1 MTFEEAKTYLLEKAT
16 KQKIEAEI
24 LATETRELSLKAF
37 EGKLE
42 DITSAVMGGIG
53 VRVETG
59 GKIGYASSEERSSEA
74 LDWMLQEAIENA
86 SLQTTSDGFIPPGT
100 ALGRQDLPDE
110 GLSGDLEQKRAMPLE
125 VEKIIRQDKRTDQV
139 DSTQYSEFDSEVLVA
154 STKGSSG
161 GYRTGAAY
169 VGGNVIMTDGK
180 VKKSG
185 WEYKA
190 KREVNKLEP
199 GQTAL
204 ELIEKTARHLG
215 AKPLKTGKYRA
226 YFEPQAFMG
235 LMRVFG
241 EMLSAQ
247 NVLEGQSKLA
257 NRLGEKIGSDFVT
270 FIDDPMHPEGLGS
283 QPFDAEGTKSQRLVL
298 VEKGILKSYIH
309 NSYTAKKLGMKNT
322 AHASRYY
329 NSVLNVDFSN
339 LFLEPGSG
347 IGMKDGIII
356 TDLSGL
362 HAGANSI
369 SGEFSVQALGLKV
382 EGGESVHAVENFAIA
397 GGVARATTKYRRTRG
412 EARVARFAWQSLGR
426 SSGIVVCWCLKGS
439 SQNSVVSSQHG
450 FFY

>member
-1 MTFEEAKTYLLEKAT
+1 MTFEEAKTYLLEQARASKV
-16 KQKIEAEI
+16 EAEI

-42 DITSAVMGGIG
+42 DITSAVKGGIG

-59 GKIGYASSEERSSEA
+59 GKIGYASSEERSQEA

-86 SLQTTSDGFIPPGT
+86 HLQTTTDGFIPTGK
-100 ALGRQDLPDE
+100 ALGRQDLLDE

-125 VEKIIRQDKRTDQV
+125 MEKIIRQDTRTDQV
-139 DSTQYSEFDSEVLVA
+139 DSTEYSEYDSEVLVA

-169 VGGNVIMTDGK
+169 VGGSVIMTDGK

-185 WEYKA
+185 WHYQA
-190 KREVNKLEP
+190 KREVNRLEP

-204 ELIEKTARHLG
+204 EIIEKTARHLG

-226 YFEPQAFMG
+226 YFEPKAFTG

-247 NVLEGQSKLA
+247 NVLEGQSKLGG
-257 NRLGEKIGSDFVT
+257 RLGDKIGSDLVT
-270 FIDDPMHPEGLGS
+270 LVDDPMLEEGLGS

-298 VEKGILKSYIH
+298 IKKGVLKSYIH
-309 NSYTAKKLGMKNT
+309 NSYTAKKLGMTNT

-329 NSVLNVDFSN
+329 NSALNVDFTN
-339 LFLEPGSG
+339 LFLEPGEG
-347 IGMKDGIII
+347 ITLKDSIIV
-356 TDLSGL
+356 TNLSGL
-362 HAGANSI
+362 HAGANAI
-369 SGEFSVQALGLKV
+369 SGEFSVQALGIKV
-382 EGGESVHAVENFAIA
+382 EGGESIHAVENFAVA
-397 GGVARATTKYRRTRG
+397 GEWLELLQTIVGLG
-412 EARVARFAWQSLGR
+412 EKLEWQGSLG
-426 SSGIVVCWCLKGS
+426 SPLVEVAELSFAGV
-439 SQNSVVSSQHG
+439 
-450 FFY
+450 

>member
-1 MTFEEAKTYLLEKAT
+1 MTFEEAKTYLLEGAK
-16 KQKIEAEI
+16 KSKVEAEV
-24 LATETRELSLKAF
+24 LASETRELSLIAF

-42 DITSAVMGGIG
+42 DITSAIMGGIG

-59 GKIGYASSEERSSEA
+59 GKIGYASSEERSKEA

-86 SLQTTSDGFIPPGT
+86 NLQTTSDGFIPTGT
-100 ALGRQDLPDE
+100 ALGRQDLLDE

-125 VEKIIRQDKRTDQV
+125 MEKIIRQDKRTDQV
-139 DSTQYSEFDSEVLVA
+139 NSTQYSEFDSEVLVA

-169 VGGNVIMTDGK
+169 VGGSIIMTDGTI
-180 VKKSG
+180 KKSG

-190 KREVNKLEP
+190 KREVNRLEP

-204 ELIEKTARHLG
+204 ELVEKTARHLG

-226 YFEPQAFMG
+226 YFEPKAFIG
-235 LMRVFG
+235 LMGVFG

-257 NRLGEKIGSDFVT
+257 NRLGDKIGSDLVT
-270 FIDDPMHPEGLGS
+270 LVDDPMHPEGLGS

-298 VEKGILKSYIH
+298 IEKGILKSYIH
-309 NSYTAKKLGMKNT
+309 NSYTSKKLNMHNT
-322 AHASRYY
+322 AHASRNY
-329 NSVLNVDFSN
+329 NSALNVDFTN
-339 LFLEPGSG
+339 VFLEPGIG
-347 IGMKDGIII
+347 ITMKDGIIV

-362 HAGANSI
+362 HAGANPI
-369 SGEFSVQALGLKV
+369 SGEFSVQALGIKV

-397 GGVARATTKYRRTRG
+397 GEWLELLQNIVGLGERLEWQGSMASPFVEVA
-412 EARVARFAWQSLGR
+412 ELSFAGA
-426 SSGIVVCWCLKGS
+426 
-439 SQNSVVSSQHG
+439 
-450 FFY
+450 